1 MLEQYFLSTSW
12 ILIYSMYAGGFSGL
26 KKTTNLPANEGDVRD
41 AGSIPGLGKCPGE
54 EHGNPLQYSCL
65 ENPTDIG
72 AWWAIVHEVEKNQTR
87 LKQLS
92 TEHQYLTHA
101 LQNTMSKKEAT
112 LPSRVFL
119 MLLLH
124 SSIRCIRWS
133 SNQEIGEV
141 VMKKMLNAHCAR
153 VCC

>member
-1 MLEQYFLSTSW
+1 MV
-12 ILIYSMYAGGFSGL
+12 
-26 KKTTNLPANEGDVRD
+26 KKKKNKKNLPVNEGDVKD
-41 AGSIPGLGKCPGE
+41 AVSIPGLGKCPGE
-54 EHGNPLQYSCL
+54 EHSNPLQYSSL
-65 ENPTDIG
+65 ENPMDRG
-72 AWWAIVHEVEKNQTR
+72 AWWAIVHGIEKNQTR

-101 LQNTMSKKEAT
+101 FQNKMFKKEAT

-124 SSIRCIRWS
+124 SFVRCIRWS

-141 VMKKMLNAHCAR
+141 VLKKILNAHRAR